1 MSNNY
6 HFRTKFATFVATAEQ
21 LAFWDNEFAPFLAL
35 DERAAEDLLLEFSLY
50 HEAAQ
55 AKPQDREI
63 ILTGVKNTQVF
74 ESWVNHFP
82 PELPKEQSFKLLLN
96 EMVHQY
102 RNQRSKGFLKN
113 EDTKLNEAVGA
124 PLTVYIYQLLKEYIA
139 IISHDFDRTL
149 FLLSSEEEK
158 NFCGG
163 LAEIGCKKPLVAALK
178 VHHKLVAETFKTF
191 YSQKETV
198 PAAVPLRSP
207 HANSTTP
214 QQPATPTGTAKS
226 NPAATAN
233 LPLEFV
239 IKKKGILKELTNY
252 PWILSLLSK
261 ERMNG
266 LEVIK
271 LLSEAGVNS
280 LPSKEL
286 FEFLVENYE
295 ILKGHTPATLQAAL
309 ASASDPAAL
318 QAALARV
325 NDPAALQAA
334 VLAALKVQ

>member
-1 MSNNY
+1 MSNY

-21 LAFWDNEFAPFLAL
+21 LAFWDNEFAPFLGL
-35 DERAAEDLLLEFSLY
+35 DERAAEDFLLDFSLY
-50 HEAAQ
+50 REAARSTS
-55 AKPQDREI
+55 QDRDI

-82 PELPKEQSFKLLLN
+82 PELAKEMAFKLLLN

-113 EDTKLNEAVGA
+113 EDTKLNEALGA
-124 PLTVYIYQLLKEYIA
+124 PLTVALYRLLKEYMA
-139 IISHDFDRTL
+139 VTNHDFDRTL

-191 YSQKETV
+191 YSRKETV
-198 PAAVPLRSP
+198 PAAVTPRSP
-207 HANSTTP
+207 HPTPHAKSTTP

-226 NPAATAN
+226 NPAATALRTN

-239 IKKKGILKELTNY
+239 IKNKEVLKELENY
-252 PWILSLLSK
+252 PWLISLLSK
-261 ERMNG
+261 ESMRIP
-266 LEVIK
+266 EVFNFLGEAGTKPAPSVK
-271 LLSEAGVNS
+271 LLQ
-280 LPSKEL
+280 
-286 FEFLVENYE
+286 FLVENYNL
-295 ILKGHTPATLQAAL
+295 LKGHTPATIKEALAKANDPATLQAAL
-309 ASASDPAAL
+309 
-318 QAALARV
+318 
-325 NDPAALQAA
+325 
-334 VLAALKVQ
+334 LAALGNN